1 MKNLFLA
8 GLMALSLGLSACA
21 HKHCGGCCQH
31 SCKDGSCKMEQKE
44 SCKDGCK
51 MKQEGEKKAEDKK

>member
-1 MKNLFLA
+1 
-8 GLMALSLGLSACA
+8 MALSLGLSACA

>member
-8 GLMALSLGLSACA
+8 GLMALSLGL
-21 HKHCGGCCQH
+21 
-31 SCKDGSCKMEQKE
+31 CKDGSCKMEQKE